1 MCLDQPQTAT
11 AVGADTNPLPCRQI
25 QRPEPMHLVFP
36 DVFAGGSPPNG
47 QNVNH
52 PLPAADALNSD
63 IIRAIRCQAGV
74 TS

>member
-1 MCLDQPQTAT
+1 
-11 AVGADTNPLPCRQI
+11 
-25 QRPEPMHLVFP
+25 MHLVFP
-36 DVFAGGSPPNG
+36 DVFAGGSPQAG

-52 PLPAADALNSD
+52 RLPAADALNPD